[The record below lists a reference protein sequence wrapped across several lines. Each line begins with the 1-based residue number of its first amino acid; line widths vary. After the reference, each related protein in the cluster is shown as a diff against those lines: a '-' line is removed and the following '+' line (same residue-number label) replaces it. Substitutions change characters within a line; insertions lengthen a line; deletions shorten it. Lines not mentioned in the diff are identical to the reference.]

1 MSDFRIVRLARLYY
15 TVKKIVIRKKN
26 IRSRKGKA
34 VNANVYETKDYTVV
48 VHWYYISS
56 YIFYIH
62 KSVYY
67 IQQFIMYHPLIPFE
81 RYIYK

>member
-1 MSDFRIVRLARLYY
+1 MSDFRIVQLAQLYY

-48 VHWYYISS
+48 VHWYYIGS
-56 YIFYIH
+56 YIIYCIH

-67 IQQFIMYHPLIPFE
+67 TAVYYVHPFIPFE
-81 RYIYK
+81 RYINK